1 MKWKD
6 KLKEW
11 LKEKPLTYPKNIKS
25 SFFWETKCLKTFN
38 DEFEEEFIESK
49 SLNNLLQNYNSFIE
63 YINSSK
69 NKYATSFYNPNKTS
83 LLIIPMPRDNKKFT
97 TLKDFID
104 NASLNHQKKFWKY
117 VAKTIIK
124 FMKENKEVYISTH
137 GLGVSYLHVRLDLSP
152 KYYSGKLKNCN

>member
-11 LKEKPLTYPKNIKS
+11 LKETPLKYPKNIKLP
-25 SFFWETKCLKTFN
+25 FFWETKCL
-38 DEFEEEFIESK
+38 
-49 SLNNLLQNYNSFIE
+49 NNLLQNHNSFIE
-63 YINSSK
+63 YINKSK

-83 LLIIPMPRDNKKFT
+83 LLIIPMPRDDKKFT

-104 NASLNHQKKFWKY
+104 NASINHQKKFWKY

-124 FMKENKEVYISTH
+124 FMKENKEVYGNASRSRTECK
-137 GLGVSYLHVRLDLSP
+137 P
-152 KYYSGKLKNCN
+152 KEAP